1 MINRIDSIVGGICD
15 AFGLMAGMVIAF
27 IALSVGAEVLVRNLG
42 LPAFGWTL
50 ELCEY
55 GLLVVSFL
63 GAPWVL
69 RRDEHISVDVLLRY
83 ASPASRRVLLTAAD
97 ALALAVCA
105 LLAFYATQVAFDAY
119 VKGSLLFKYLV
130 VPQWIVLSIL
140 PAGMTLLAIEFAL
153 RIWRRFAVNAD
164 HLPGGSHG

>member
-1 MINRIDSIVGGICD
+1 MIGRIDNIAGIICD
-15 AFGLMAGMVIAF
+15 AFGVMAGLVIAF
-27 IALSVGAEVLVRNLG
+27 IALAVGAEVLVRNLG

-50 ELCEY
+50 EMCEY

-69 RRDEHISVDVLLRY
+69 RRDEHISVDILVRHV
-83 ASPASRRVLLTAAD
+83 SPAFRRVLLIGAD
-97 ALALAVCA
+97 ALALAACA
-105 LLAFYATQVAFDAY
+105 LLAFYATQVAFEAY

-130 VPQWIVLSIL
+130 VPQWIVLSVL

-153 RIWRRFAVNAD
+153 RIWRRFTVNAD
-164 HLPGGSHG
+164 QLPSGSRQ